1 MCEDPSSMFVRGVI
15 ISQIQERPSLTNMSS
30 KIHREH
36 YKVLEMADQAHKS
49 TLLSLWASGMACWTQ
64 AWNDHT
70 GQGVT
75 VNNNWLRHKRQMQGN
90 MN

>member
-1 MCEDPSSMFVRGVI
+1 MYEDPSSMFVRGVI

-49 TLLSLWASGMACWTQ
+49 TLLSL
-64 AWNDHT
+64 
-70 GQGVT
+70 
-75 VNNNWLRHKRQMQGN
+75 
-90 MN
+90 